1 MEVVGSVCLY
11 LDACLV
17 HNTNWSHKQGN
28 KETKNDKEKQK
39 TAHRAQQCASV
50 NVNGLKC
57 IGSRC
62 SKDQNKSAI

>member
-28 KETKNDKEKQK
+28 KGKKNDKEKQK
-39 TAHRAQQCASV
+39 QRTEP
-50 NVNGLKC
+50 NMC
-57 IGSRC
+57 IGQCEWLEVYR
-62 SKDQNKSAI
+62 